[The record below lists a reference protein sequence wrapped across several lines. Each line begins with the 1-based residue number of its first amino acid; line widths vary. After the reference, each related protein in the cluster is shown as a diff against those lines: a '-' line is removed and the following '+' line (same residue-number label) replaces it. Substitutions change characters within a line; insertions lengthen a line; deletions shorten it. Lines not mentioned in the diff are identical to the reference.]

1 MGNKKRAVATPVPTA
16 YPINPYFTPSI
27 HLVPTVM
34 YRSPGRIDQQGQA
47 SDMDRLGHLPP
58 VRIPAS
64 AHPGASGQLGPR
76 WAQVPPTC
84 LPRCHPPP
92 VSFGASIS
100 SELATEAPVEHRH
113 RSVSNREENR
123 KSKSFCQILLYS
135 FPQTPSASSCPAISR
150 RPLVGTNY
158 IFFCWI
164 YFMKY

>member
-1 MGNKKRAVATPVPTA
+1 MSTPVPTA

-34 YRSPGRIDQQGQA
+34 YRSPGRIDQQGHA
-47 SDMDRLGHLPP
+47 SEMDTDLVIYLRSGSQPPRTQVPP
-58 VRIPAS
+58 VS
-64 AHPGASGQLGPR
+64 LDPGGPR
-76 WAQVPPTC
+76 WTQVDPGATYVSAQVP
-84 LPRCHPPP
+84 PPP

-158 IFFCWI
+158 IFFVGFI
-164 YFMKY
+164 S